1 LPSSS
6 LFANARVVDEYNKGI
21 EKSFKIFYNTKMD
34 NGKNKPNIGGF
45 EKQLEECQKKKD
57 EYLAGWQRER
67 ADFLNYKK
75 EEIERIGEILKYA
88 GEGLILKILPILDNF
103 DLIARQNFLS
113 ENLSGQE
120 KERIDKIIQGF
131 VQIKIQFQDFLK
143 NLGVEEIKSVGDKFD
158 PNFQEVIE
166 EIKTKDK
173 ESGIVIEEIQKGYK
187 LHGKVLR
194 PAKVKIVK

>member
-1 LPSSS
+1 
-6 LFANARVVDEYNKGI
+6 
-21 EKSFKIFYNTKMD
+21 MD

-75 EEIERIGEILKYA
+75 EEMERIGGILKYA

-143 NLGVEEIKSVGDKFD
+143 NLGVEEIKSVGEKFD
-158 PNFQEVIE
+158 PNFQEVTE
-166 EIKTKDK
+166 EVETKDK
-173 ESGIVIEEIQKGYK
+173 ESGIVVEEERKGYK
-187 LHGKVLR
+187 LHGKVIR
-194 PAKVKIVK
+194 PARVKVVK

>member
-1 LPSSS
+1 
-6 LFANARVVDEYNKGI
+6 
-21 EKSFKIFYNTKMD
+21 MD

-103 DLIARQNFLS
+103 EKATCQSRPLLAGGI
-113 ENLSGQE
+113 SGQE